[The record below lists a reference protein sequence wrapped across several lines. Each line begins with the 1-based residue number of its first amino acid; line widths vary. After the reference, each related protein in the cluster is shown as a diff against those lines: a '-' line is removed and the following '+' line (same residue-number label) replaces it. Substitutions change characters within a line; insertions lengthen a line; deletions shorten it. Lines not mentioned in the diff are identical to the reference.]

1 MHKHLAFECRAALEV
16 EEVVGQPLRIHGMAL
31 PYMVQAVD
39 RREQFRAGSLT
50 WKTVL
55 LRSLHTQGI
64 SPPLAIH
71 PGGVALDDRADGL
84 HVRAELPDTTAAR
97 DAVALVKAGIL
108 TGLSVEFV
116 PRTHVFDRSSGVTTH
131 TGAELR
137 GVALVEKSAYP
148 TSVEARGLRLHLP
161 AGMPAWLTRGDWI

>member
-1 MHKHLAFECRAALEV
+1 MHKHLAFECRAAELEV
-16 EEVVGQPLRIHGMAL
+16 EEVVGQPLRLSGLAL

-71 PGGVALDDRADGL
+71 PGGVALDDREDGL
-84 HVRAELPDTTAAR
+84 FVRAELPDTTAAR
-97 DAVALVKAGIL
+97 DAVALVKAGN
-108 TGLSVEFV
+108 
-116 PRTHVFDRSSGVTTH
+116 PDRAIVSSSYHEPMSSTDPAASQPTPAPNCAVSRWLKNQPTR
-131 TGAELR
+131 L
-137 GVALVEKSAYP
+137 ALKLAGSDYTYRRRVC
-148 TSVEARGLRLHLP
+148 RL
-161 AGMPAWLTRGDWI
+161 G